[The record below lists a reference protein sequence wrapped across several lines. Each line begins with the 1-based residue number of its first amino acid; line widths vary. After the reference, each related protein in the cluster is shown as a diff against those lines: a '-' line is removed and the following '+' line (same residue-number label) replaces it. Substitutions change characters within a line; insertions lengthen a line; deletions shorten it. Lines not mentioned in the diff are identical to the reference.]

1 MDSINKRYTE
11 DQKREMEH
19 VKILQRRIQMEA
31 VKQVRK
37 TGEHVARI
45 AAELGVNENNL
56 YGWVKRSRGYIP
68 FFVEAKSQRRIHPK
82 NRKTDQDVRH

>member
-1 MDSINKRYTE
+1 MG
-11 DQKREMEH
+11 
-19 VKILQRRIQMEA
+19 A

-56 YGWVKRSRGYIP
+56 YGWVKRSRENIP
-68 FFVEAKSQRRIHPK
+68 FFVEAKKRSEVASSGIVK
-82 NRKTDQDVRH
+82 GC